1 MIFSFN
7 CVSIFCR
14 CVYLSNSG
22 IHHLMY
28 FVVLQVKVMQRQL
41 LLFHNA
47 TTAYFSG
54 NKQGLENT
62 MKEFHVKM
70 ANKDGGPSFL
80 EQK

>member
-1 MIFSFN
+1 M
-7 CVSIFCR
+7 
-14 CVYLSNSG
+14 
-22 IHHLMY
+22 
-28 FVVLQVKVMQRQL
+28 LQVKVMQRQL

-62 MKEFHVKM
+62 MKEFHIKM

>member
-1 MIFSFN
+1 
-7 CVSIFCR
+7 
-14 CVYLSNSG
+14 
-22 IHHLMY
+22 
-28 FVVLQVKVMQRQL
+28 MQRQL

-54 NKQGLENT
+54 NKQALENT

-70 ANKDGGPSFL
+70 ANKDGGQSFL